1 MFDDGNGMLCCS
13 MMRWRLMRTLLCVY
27 ISGAWLGGRD
37 GEILW
42 LWALGRYFFVGDWRM
57 ILVVVL
63 CGFCFSFAFR
73 RNVRG
78 KCVVIVYG
86 RSLYVGKIVF
96 GRARDNF
103 SRGDR
108 WVMMED
114 G

>member
-42 LWALGRYFFVGDWRM
+42 LWALGRDLFVGDWRM

-63 CGFCFSFAFR
+63 HGFCSFR
-73 RNVRG
+73 LWK
-78 KCVVIVYG
+78 KCE
-86 RSLYVGKIVF
+86 REM
-96 GRARDNF
+96 RC
-103 SRGDR
+103 DR
-108 WVMMED
+108 LVML
-114 G
+114 